1 MAKVNPQEY
10 AEKWARRL
18 SGSTEDIRRGIA
30 KVSTAPGELAAAQQ
44 EAMLTNVV
52 ASINSGLWARQVRG
66 VSLADWKTAATDKG
80 IPRIAVGV
88 TAAQPKMER
97 IAGPLLQAVDESA
110 AISNALPK
118 GTLEDSINRMTTFV
132 REMHARAPR
141 RQGL

>member
-1 MAKVNPQEY
+1 MAKVNAQEY

-52 ASINSGLWARQVRG
+52 ASINSGLWANRVRS

-97 IAGPLLQAVDESA
+97 VAGPLLQAVDESA

>member
-1 MAKVNPQEY
+1 MAKVTPQEY

-30 KVSTAPGELAAAQQ
+30 KVSVAPGELAAAQQ
-44 EAMLTNVV
+44 DAMLTNVV
-52 ASINSGLWARQVRG
+52 ASINSGLWANRVRC
-66 VSLADWKTAATDKG
+66 VSLGDWQKAATEKG

-88 TAAQPKMER
+88 TAAEPKMAR

>member
-1 MAKVNPQEY
+1 MAKVTPQEY

-30 KVSTAPGELAAAQQ
+30 KVSVAPGELAAAQQ
-44 EAMLTNVV
+44 DAMLTNVV
-52 ASINSGLWARQVRG
+52 ASINSGLWANRVRS
-66 VSLADWKTAATDKG
+66 VSLGDWQKAATEKG

-88 TAAQPKMER
+88 TAAEPKMAR